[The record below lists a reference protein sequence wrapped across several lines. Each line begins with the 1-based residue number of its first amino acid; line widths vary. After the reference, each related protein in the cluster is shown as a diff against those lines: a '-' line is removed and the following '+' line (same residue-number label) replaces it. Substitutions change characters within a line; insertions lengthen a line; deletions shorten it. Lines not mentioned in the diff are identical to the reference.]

1 MTAFRLAG
9 SFSGILSAYAL
20 GVTLLFSLPT
30 SAAESFV
37 PDAAQ
42 RQKIEQALPS
52 RASAK
57 PAKLRRLL
65 VFTRNQEYQ
74 GHAPAIAA
82 SCEAF
87 TLMGKKT
94 GAFETTISDDPAVFE
109 RASLKQY
116 DAVFLNNTLGATFT
130 ETQYRQN
137 LLEFITGGGGLMGV
151 HGTVIAFTKSLWP
164 AQEDWPEFGHL
175 LGARGYAH
183 HHGYTDEHISIKV
196 DEPAHPLAR
205 AFGGNGFDMTS
216 EFFRH
221 HEPWSRDRCRV
232 ILSID
237 TANTD
242 LSIYKP
248 GDPCLRADH
257 DYALAWIKHYGK
269 GRVFY
274 TGIGNDP
281 EIYEN
286 SRMLRFHLDA
296 AQFVLGDLSV
306 PTTPSAKLSPA
317 VLAQEKLG
325 WRIGIEAY
333 TFHKYTFFETID
345 KTAALGLPYIGGLC
359 SEQPVSKDIPKDFDQ
374 NLTDEELGRIRMKLE
389 TAGVRL
395 LTYYVRKF
403 PNDEAACRKLFEFAN
418 KMGVETFMGEP
429 KPEQLELL
437 DNLAN
442 EYGINIAIHNHDQGI
457 SPIYWRPENVLTAC
471 EGRSKR
477 IGACPDVGYWLRS
490 GIDPIQALRIL
501 KDRILM
507 VHMHDLNET
516 GGHDVPWGTGVAKSA
531 EIFRELHRLG
541 AKPTMIGIEY
551 AHDWHESMPKIAK
564 CIGFFNET
572 TLQLAAETTPP
583 ATSAETVK
591 DADGNIYHT
600 VKIGDQVWTVENLRT
615 TKFNDGSPIP
625 QITDNQQWKAATGP
639 AFCYFGNKPENVE
652 PSGLLYNWFAASSP
666 KIAPK
671 GWRVPSREEQL
682 ELRDYLIAR
691 GFNYD
696 ETKDG
701 NKIAK
706 AMSATNGWLYKN
718 SDEFGKPVPDL
729 IGMVGNQPES
739 NNRTGYSARPA
750 GSRWAGW
757 GDGAFHSRQTSVYW
771 WSVTPHSKDDAYH
784 TSIHTWFAKYGDNH
798 HTKTFGFSI
807 RLIRDDHAK

>member
-1 MTAFRLAG
+1 MSFHATIATLFLLAG
-9 SFSGILSAYAL
+9 AVDAADLPALSAEAR
-20 GVTLLFSLPT
+20 
-30 SAAESFV
+30 
-37 PDAAQ
+37 Q
-42 RQKIEQALPS
+42 RIEQAIP
-52 RASAK
+52 AKATVPAAK
-57 PAKLRRLL
+57 PRRLL
-65 VFTRNQEYQ
+65 IFTRNQEYQ

-82 SCEAF
+82 SCVAF

-94 GAFETTISDDPAVFE
+94 GAFETTVSDDPAVFE

-130 ETQYRQN
+130 DAQYREN
-137 LLEFITGGGGLMGV
+137 LLEFVTSGGGLMGV
-151 HGTVIAFTKSLWP
+151 HGTVIAFT
-164 AQEDWPEFGHL
+164 
-175 LGARGYAH
+175 
-183 HHGYTDEHISIKV
+183 
-196 DEPAHPLAR
+196 
-205 AFGGNGFDMTS
+205 
-216 EFFRH
+216 
-221 HEPWSRDRCRV
+221 
-232 ILSID
+232 
-237 TANTD
+237 
-242 LSIYKP
+242 
-248 GDPCLRADH
+248 
-257 DYALAWIKHYGK
+257 K

-281 EIYEN
+281 EIYEDA
-286 SRMLRFHLDA
+286 RMLQFHLDA

-306 PTTPSAKLSPA
+306 PTTPSAKLTPA

-325 WRIGIEAY
+325 WRIGVEAY
-333 TFHKYTFFETID
+333 TFHKYTFFETIE

-374 NLTDEELGRIRMKLE
+374 NLTDDELRQIRMKME
-389 TAGVRL
+389 SAGVRM

-418 KMGVETFMGEP
+418 KMGAETFMGEP
-429 KPEQLELL
+429 KPEHLELL
-437 DNLAN
+437 DKLAN
-442 EYGINIAIHNHDQGI
+442 EYGINIAIHNHDKGI
-457 SPIYWRPENVLTAC
+457 SPIYWRPENVLKAC

-490 GIDPIQALRIL
+490 GIDPIKAIRIL

-507 VHMHDLNET
+507 VHLHDLHET
-516 GGHDVPWGTGVAKSA
+516 GCNGHDVPWGTGIAKSA
-531 EIFRELHRLG
+531 EFLRELHRLG

-564 CIGFFNET
+564 CIEFFNET
-572 TLQLAAETTPP
+572 TLQLAAQTSAPNRP
-583 ATSAETVK
+583 ATSAKTVR

-625 QITDNQQWKAATGP
+625 QITDKQQWKAATGP
-639 AFCYFGNKPENVE
+639 AFCYFDNKPENVE

-671 GWRVPSREEQL
+671 GWRVPTREEQL
-682 ELRDYLIAR
+682 ALRDYLISN

-696 ETKDG
+696 GTKEG

-706 AMSATNGWLYKN
+706 AMSVTTGWPYKT
-718 SDEFGKPVPDL
+718 SDEFNKPVPDL

-739 NNRTGYSARPA
+739 NNRTGYSAKPA

-771 WSVTPHSKDDAYH
+771 WSVTPHSEGDAYH

-807 RLIRDDHAK
+807 RLIQDTDTKDK